1 MYRRHRL
8 AAFSFGVTVPT
19 FGASM
24 SPPFHPCIPTRAPQ
38 PPSRGRWVHEIKQG
52 GYRLIVRRVGEHVS
66 LRTKGGYDWAECYP
80 RIARSVLKLRVES
93 VALDGEVVWLTETG
107 VSDFDTLHSRRKDD
121 WAMHLA
127 FDILELDGT
136 DLRDLPLVER
146 KRRLKA
152 LLGCQDDGLQFVEH
166 LEGDGPA
173 IFEAACQ
180 LGLEGIVSKRA
191 DSAYKAGPSKM
202 WLKTKNRNHPALVR
216 VAESFDRHGR

>member
-66 LRTKGGYDWAECYP
+66 LRTKGGYDWAERYP

-93 VALDGEVVWLTETG
+93 VALDG
-107 VSDFDTLHSRRKDD
+107 
-121 WAMHLA
+121 
-127 FDILELDGT
+127 
-136 DLRDLPLVER
+136 
-146 KRRLKA
+146 
-152 LLGCQDDGLQFVEH
+152 
-166 LEGDGPA
+166 EGDGPA

-180 LGLEGIVSKRA
+180 LGLEGIVSKRGRQCLQGRPIQ
-191 DSAYKAGPSKM
+191 D
-202 WLKTKNRNHPALVR
+202 
-216 VAESFDRHGR
+216 VAQDQEP

>member
-1 MYRRHRL
+1 M
-8 AAFSFGVTVPT
+8 
-19 FGASM
+19 
-24 SPPFHPCIPTRAPQ
+24 
-38 PPSRGRWVHEIKQG
+38 
-52 GYRLIVRRVGEHVS
+52 IVRRVGEHVS
-66 LRTKGGYDWAECYP
+66 LRTKGGYDWAERYP
-80 RIARSVLKLRVES
+80 RIARSELKLRVES

-152 LLGCQDDGLQFVEH
+152 LLGRKGEDLQFVEH
-166 LEGDGPA
+166 LEGDGA
-173 IFEAACQ
+173 EIFTAACR

-191 DSAYKAGPSKM
+191 DSTYKAGPSKM
-202 WLKTKNRNHPALVR
+202 WLKTKNRNHPALIR
-216 VAESFDRHGR
+216 VAESFERHGRRRS

>member
-1 MYRRHRL
+1 
-8 AAFSFGVTVPT
+8 
-19 FGASM
+19 
-24 SPPFHPCIPTRAPQ
+24 
-38 PPSRGRWVHEIKQG
+38 
-52 GYRLIVRRVGEHVS
+52 LIVRRVGEHVS
-66 LRTKGGYDWAECYP
+66 LRTKGGYDWAERYP

-93 VALDGEVVWLTETG
+93 VALDGEVVWLTENG
-107 VSDFDTLHSRRKDD
+107 VSDFDTLHSRAKDD

-146 KRRLKA
+146 KRRLRT
-152 LLGCQDDGLQFVEH
+152 LLRREDNGLQFVEH
-166 LEGDGPA
+166 LDGEGA
-173 IFEAACQ
+173 EIFKAACW

-202 WLKTKNRNHPALVR
+202 WLKTKNRNHPALTR